1 MRQMGRVIKAI
12 FSRQFIIAT
21 AAVAAGMI
29 FLARLGFWQ
38 LDRLEQRRASN
49 AQLMAVLES
58 APLDL
63 AAADLPEDLAALKDR
78 EAIAQGTF
86 DFDYQ
91 GFVKLQTYQGR
102 PGVHLVAPLVI
113 DGGETAVLV
122 NRGWVPEADSY
133 DAYNE
138 SGPVTVNGYIGLTQT
153 INRDTGAATA
163 TSAPLSTAVPTDF
176 AWYRVDIAAIQTQM
190 PYKLLP
196 VYINQAPA
204 ADQTQPPF
212 RSERE
217 VDLSEGPHLGYAIQ
231 WFLFSAILGVMY
243 VAYIYKG
250 VRDK

>member
-102 PGVHLVAPLVI
+102 PGVHLVAPLVLD
-113 DGGETAVLV
+113 DGKTAVLV
-122 NRGWVPEADSY
+122 NRGWVPEADNY
-133 DAYNE
+133 AAYNE
-138 SGPVTVNGYIGLTQT
+138 PGALTVNGYIGLTQT
-153 INRDTGAATA
+153 LNRDSGV
-163 TSAPLSTAVPTDF
+163 SAVTEEL
-176 AWYRVDIAAIQTQM
+176 AWYRVDIEAIQAQM
-190 PYKLLP
+190 PYDLLP
-196 VYINQAPA
+196 IYINQAPEA
-204 ADQTQPPF
+204 NDAPPF
-212 RSERE
+212 RAERE
-217 VDLSEGPHLGYAIQ
+217 VDLSEGSHMGYAIQ
-231 WFLFSAILGVMY
+231 WFIFCATLAIMY
-243 VAYIYKG
+243 AALVYKD
-250 VRDK
+250 VRPK